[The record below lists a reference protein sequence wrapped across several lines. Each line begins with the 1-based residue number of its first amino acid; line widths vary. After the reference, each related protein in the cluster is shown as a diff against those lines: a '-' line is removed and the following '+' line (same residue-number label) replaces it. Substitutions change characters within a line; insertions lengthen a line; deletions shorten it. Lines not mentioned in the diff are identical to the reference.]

1 MGKKKKILIV
11 DDDYSSRRLLERII
25 RSHFKCDVMQ
35 AKEGS
40 EALQAMFMD
49 RPDLVVLDLHMPF
62 MNGVQVLEA
71 VKESS
76 ALREIPI
83 IACTGVSNDS
93 LVRKVL
99 QYGVKSYLVKP
110 VEPNTVIEKITM
122 VLES

>member
-1 MGKKKKILIV
+1 
-11 DDDYSSRRLLERII
+11 
-25 RSHFKCDVMQ
+25 MQ